1 MHFCDHGAISN
12 LDTLHEALSVEI
24 LATLAA
30 IDIIKYM
37 LIKECFK
44 VSWDDNL
51 SQFLKPVK
59 IRFLYLVLFQSKLN

>member
-12 LDTLHEALSVEI
+12 LETLHEALSVVS
-24 LATLAA
+24 LAALEA

-37 LIKECFK
+37 LIKEC
-44 VSWDDNL
+44 SWDDSL

>member
-12 LDTLHEALSVEI
+12 LETLHEALSVVS

-30 IDIIKYM
+30 IDIIRYL

-44 VSWDDNL
+44 VS
-51 SQFLKPVK
+51 
-59 IRFLYLVLFQSKLN
+59 

>member
-12 LDTLHEALSVEI
+12 LETLHEALSVVS
-24 LATLAA
+24 LAALEA

-44 VSWDDNL
+44 VS
-51 SQFLKPVK
+51 
-59 IRFLYLVLFQSKLN
+59 